1 MYTERSRRRATI
13 TNQRRRARVLNIS
26 IRPICDINA
35 TRNHNSTQIIVEMN
49 GNESV
54 MKRKPQT
61 EELEDGER
69 EKRRKR
75 VEGMSPAPIEFPMNQ
90 SMEIAVPE
98 NPLAPLLDRSGG
110 LAKYAK

>member
-1 MYTERSRRRATI
+1 
-13 TNQRRRARVLNIS
+13 
-26 IRPICDINA
+26 
-35 TRNHNSTQIIVEMN
+35 MN

-75 VEGMSPAPIEFPMNQ
+75 VEGIPPTPIEFPMNQ

-98 NPLAPLLDRSGG
+98 NPLTPLLDRSGG
-110 LAKYAK
+110 LAKYVKCVLFRMCHDCVSGRNAFVLFWN